1 MALPVRGHVAL
12 ACAVLAALYALF
24 AASAGRV
31 LASPR
36 AQRRFNFAG
45 GFLLSAGAV
54 SRALIEKLNGL
65 GFIVAPKPVLN
76 PVRGAVVLA
85 ERALLRETDRS

>member
-1 MALPVRGHVAL
+1 MCIRDRATLNAT
-12 ACAVLAALYALF
+12 LYAVF

-45 GFLLSAGAV
+45 GFLLSVAGVWALFAK
-54 SRALIEKLNGL
+54 RA
-65 GFIVAPKPVLN
+65 A
-76 PVRGAVVLA
+76 
-85 ERALLRETDRS
+85 